1 MTCSKKVVV
10 TEISSAATEKTV
22 KDFFLFCGK
31 MKEFEL
37 VKDEKSDKQIA
48 YVTFERDAAVKTAL
62 MLTNAV
68 IGDSPITVRPAD
80 GSLNPDDGNNDQL
93 SCIEQ
98 EEKPK
103 KVIFA
108 EILAAGF
115 QLQDSIIQK
124 GLEFDCKCG
133 ISGRLMYY
141 LHQLQDN
148 LKALDDQYK
157 VYDKVSATAVQ
168 LDTKF
173 AVQDKIKYVTTQA
186 QDKVNQA
193 IETPAGKIMLEYY
206 LSTTKQVADVHAEAR
221 RIADEKQVKLI
232 TSHEEESTNGSL

>member
-1 MTCSKKVVV
+1 
-10 TEISSAATEKTV
+10 
-22 KDFFLFCGK
+22 
-31 MKEFEL
+31 
-37 VKDEKSDKQIA
+37 DKQIA

-124 GLEFDCKCG
+124 GLEFDF
-133 ISGRLMYY
+133 
-141 LHQLQDN
+141 
-148 LKALDDQYK
+148 KALDDQYK

-193 IETPAGKIMLEYY
+193 IEPPAGTIMLEYY

>member
-1 MTCSKKVVV
+1 MSSKKVIVRD
-10 TEISSAATEKTV
+10 ISPAATEKTV

-48 YVTFERDAAVKTAL
+48 YITFERDAAVKTAL

-68 IGDSPITVRPAD
+68 IGDSPITVKSAD
-80 GSLNPDDGNNDQL
+80 ESLNSDDGNNEQL
-93 SCIEQ
+93 SCIGQ

-115 QLQDSIIQK
+115 QLQDSIIHK
-124 GLEFDCKCG
+124 GLEFDTRYG
-133 ISGRLMYY
+133 LSERLVYY
-141 LHQLQDN
+141 LNQLQNN
-148 LKALDDQYK
+148 LKTLDEQYK
-157 VYDKVSATAVQ
+157 VTEKVSATAVQ
-168 LDTKF
+168 LDNKF

-193 IETPAGKIMLEYY
+193 IETSTGKIVLDYY
-206 LSTTKQVADVHAEAR
+206 FSTTKQVADVHAEAR

-232 TSHEEESTNGSL
+232 TSHEEETTTT

>member
-1 MTCSKKVVV
+1 MVAESHKLDNKKN
-10 TEISSAATEKTV
+10 ISHVIFE
-22 KDFFLFCGK
+22 DFLVRGPFKKESNTMMC
-31 MKEFEL
+31 KEFL
-37 VKDEKSDKQIA
+37 
-48 YVTFERDAAVKTAL
+48 
-62 MLTNAV
+62 
-68 IGDSPITVRPAD
+68 
-80 GSLNPDDGNNDQL
+80 
-93 SCIEQ
+93 
-98 EEKPK
+98 PK

-232 TSHEEESTNGSL
+232 PSHEEESTNGSL

>member
-1 MTCSKKVVV
+1 LYRTR
-10 TEISSAATEKTV
+10 
-22 KDFFLFCGK
+22 GK
-31 MKEFEL
+31 
-37 VKDEKSDKQIA
+37 A
-48 YVTFERDAAVKTAL
+48 
-62 MLTNAV
+62 
-68 IGDSPITVRPAD
+68 
-80 GSLNPDDGNNDQL
+80 
-93 SCIEQ
+93 
-98 EEKPK
+98 K

-124 GLEFDCKCG
+124 GLEFDSRCG
-133 ISGRLMYY
+133 ISGRLMHY

-148 LKALDDQYK
+148 LKAFDDQYK
-157 VYDKVSATAVQ
+157 VYEKVSATAVQ
-168 LDTKF
+168 LENKF

-193 IETPAGKIMLEYY
+193 IETPAGKIMLDYY

-232 TSHEEESTNGSL
+232 TSHEEESTNGSS